1 MLFNKYWVFLILI
14 ADTQRMDGDF
24 ITVKIHDGGSFSE
37 EGPLSYD
44 GGQVSIFR
52 KIDCERTPFFD
63 IVDTVSEWR
72 WIFFIEFPALTLKMV
87 LIIFMM
93 TNLLQQ
99 C

>member
-1 MLFNKYWVFLILI
+1 VLFNKYWVYLILI

-52 KIDCERTPFFD
+52 KNDCERTPFFD

-72 WIFFIEFPALTLKMV
+72 WIFL
-87 LIIFMM
+87 
-93 TNLLQQ
+93 
-99 C
+99 

>member
-1 MLFNKYWVFLILI
+1 MLFNKYWVYLILI

-52 KIDCERTPFFD
+52 KIDCERTSFFD
-63 IVDTVSEWR
+63 IVDMGKEVGFQNGDG
-72 WIFFIEFPALTLKMV
+72 FFL
-87 LIIFMM
+87 
-93 TNLLQQ
+93 
-99 C
+99 

>member
-1 MLFNKYWVFLILI
+1 
-14 ADTQRMDGDF
+14 MDGDF

-44 GGQVSIFR
+44 GGQVSIFT
-52 KIDCERTPFFD
+52 KIECERTSFFD
-63 IVDTVSEWR
+63 IVDMGKEVGFQNGDG
-72 WIFFIEFPALTLKMV
+72 FFIEFPALTLKMV